1 MAKLNI
7 NIESHE
13 QKYTVSDM
21 RKRLAQVLSKLDG
34 DQPVTFSFR
43 AELTDYQ
50 PEPFF
55 KMPYHTPT
63 VKMGE
68 LARAEN
74 D

>member
-13 QKYTVSDM
+13 QGYTVSEM

-34 DQPVTFSFR
+34 DQPVTFTFAAALQNYKS
-43 AELTDYQ
+43 
-50 PEPFF
+50 
-55 KMPYHTPT
+55 KT
-63 VKMGE
+63 VRMGE
-68 LARAEN
+68 LARPSN